1 VPVSSNAECGRRND
15 GADSENDP
23 PESENP
29 EVQYVWSAPYID
41 APVLRDRDA
50 GAGGDLGVTD
60 SGLEERLYYT
70 TDANMNVTALLDTGG
85 DAVER
90 YLYDPYGQ
98 VEVLDADFSADAD
111 GKSDYANA
119 ILFCGYYH
127 DWETGL
133 YHVRYRVLHPRIGHT
148 SSAGP
153 RSSGR
158 EPTSWPHGPAVRPC
172 ASEGRH
178 SRHPR
183 SGSTWRRSA
192 RRCGGSTAT
201 IS

>member
-1 VPVSSNAECGRRND
+1 MPVKG
-15 GADSENDP
+15 
-23 PESENP
+23 
-29 EVQYVWSAPYID
+29 
-41 APVLRDRDA
+41 DRDSD
-50 GAGGDLGVTD
+50 GDGVATNGSLGKPD
-60 SGLEERLYYT
+60 SGLDERLFYV
-70 TDANMNVTALLDTGG
+70 TDANFNVTALLDTGG

-90 YLYDPYGQ
+90 YVYNPYG
-98 VEVLDADFSADAD
+98 EVTIYDDDWSDTRSASAYDNPVL
-111 GKSDYANA
+111 Y
-119 ILFCGYYH
+119 CGYYH
-127 DWETGL
+127 DSETGL